1 MRTSNENISYCSQGS
16 HLYPGRESGF
26 LYRPRHIFPG
36 MILKLTLRQKII
48 YPVPLGFVKKQKYY
62 PKQPREGQ
70 HLIFRDVPKMSFEK
84 VACYW
89 RSDFFDIS
97 PQVALCSVPFLHCR
111 SDTVCLL
118 FRVRCFRAPVRP
130 APRVQLV
137 GYGLTRA
144 SSAELLAPQ
153 AILTSHRK
161 RWTSDLF
168 SSKLHSTNQLA
179 LKFLSSHNGL

>member
-1 MRTSNENISYCSQGS
+1 MQRSALPAEESTSQWQTKMIVPDGS
-16 HLYPGRESGF
+16 PGFYTGPVIYFVFSSV
-26 LYRPRHIFPG
+26 
-36 MILKLTLRQKII
+36 LKLTLRQKII
-48 YPVPLGFVKKQKYY
+48 YPVPLGFFKKQKYY
-62 PKQPREGQ
+62 SKQPREGQ
-70 HLIFRDVPKMSFEK
+70 LNRRRESLKMIFEK

-137 GYGLTRA
+137 KIHFSPLNGTFCSFFYPT
-144 SSAELLAPQ
+144 PQ
-153 AILTSHRK
+153 
-161 RWTSDLF
+161 
-168 SSKLHSTNQLA
+168 
-179 LKFLSSHNGL
+179 